1 MVPLRATRP
10 LSVASSQ
17 TGRRGQEVRHPSSTS
32 AWVRGCRWSHSSRSQ
47 TSGVIVSFSL
57 SIIAPNLAPLSR
69 AVPICLA
76 SWITAVAIWRTSET
90 CRAGARL
97 SPSDGHNSCG
107 QAYLRNARG
116 AAIRNEALC
125 DAERIGDDGLC
136 LAPQPPAC
144 SAPLAEAPPKGAFGG
159 SATTPLLPPG
169 RQPLRTAAA
178 SSLCQKGG
186 ALDVGLEVIVK
197 DTLPPDIADPIVP
210 LNCSACVVTSSVRRL
225 TFSPAR

>member
-17 TGRRGQEVRHPSSTS
+17 TGRRGHEVRHPSSTS
-32 AWVRGCRWSHSSRSQ
+32 AWVRGCRQSHSSRSQ

-57 SIIAPNLAPLSR
+57 SIIAPDLAPLSR

-76 SWITAVAIWRTSET
+76 SWITAVAIWRTSEA

-97 SPSDGHNSCG
+97 SPSDGHNRCG

-136 LAPQPPAC
+136 LTPQPPAC
-144 SAPLAEAPPKGAFGG
+144 SAPLAEAPAKRGVRRIRDP
-159 SATTPLLPPG
+159 
-169 RQPLRTAAA
+169 AAA
-178 SSLCQKGG
+178 AARTPTFADGSRFIVMPEGG
-186 ALDVGLEVIVK
+186 VRS
-197 DTLPPDIADPIVP
+197 T
-210 LNCSACVVTSSVRRL
+210 SASK
-225 TFSPAR
+225 